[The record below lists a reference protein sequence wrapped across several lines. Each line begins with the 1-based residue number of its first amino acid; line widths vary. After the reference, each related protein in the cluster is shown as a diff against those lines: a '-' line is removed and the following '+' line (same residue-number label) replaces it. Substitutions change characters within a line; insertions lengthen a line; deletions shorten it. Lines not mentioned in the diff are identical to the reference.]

1 MKYWIVPSNTEKFNL
16 DELLKDHD
24 TVSWRSMNKFE
35 VGDVVFIYTSAPVM
49 RITYRMVVTKI
60 NVSKPDFDETPYW
73 GEKYQRT
80 KKGKYSR
87 SIFQLVYAI
96 SENNDLTYKSLVAHG
111 LRGGIQSNRTVSDSL
126 LQHIIDAAEK
136 NKKTNKI
143 TLEASPEYLSD
154 TANLYEGA
162 VMQVSINKYERNREA
177 REKCLAVKGYKCAVC
192 GIEFEKVYGDIGL
205 GFIHVHH
212 TVPIS
217 TIRKNYVIDPIKD
230 LVPVCPNC
238 HAMLHK
244 GKDGLVLTVD
254 ELKSMMK
261 HGT

>member
-1 MKYWIVPSNTEKFNL
+1 MKYWIVPSNAEKFNL
-16 DELLKDHD
+16 DKLLKDHD

-35 VGDVVFIYTSAPVM
+35 VDDVVFIYTSSPVM
-49 RITYRMVVTKI
+49 RITYKMVVAKI

-73 GEKYQRT
+73 GEKYQKI
-80 KKGKYSR
+80 KKGKFSR
-87 SIFQLVYAI
+87 SIFQLEYAI

-111 LRGGIQSNRTVSDSL
+111 LKGVIQSNRTVSGPL

-136 NKKTNKI
+136 NKKPSEI
-143 TLEASPEYLSD
+143 TLEASPDYIPD

-162 VMQVSINKYERNREA
+162 VMQVNINKYERNREA
-177 REKCLAVKGYKCAVC
+177 REKCLAEKGYKCAVC
-192 GIEFEKVYGDIGL
+192 GLEFEKVYGDIGR

-217 TIRKNYVIDPIKD
+217 TIGKSYVIDPIED

-244 GKDGLVLTVD
+244 GKDGSVLTVD
-254 ELKSMMK
+254 ELKSLMK